1 MFFVLFFSLLFCYI
15 VKCNKLPILP
25 RMKSQQCEQTK
36 ENVLP
41 FPMPREGKEVESAK
55 VFDHF
60 TLESLAVVLA
70 EKQTKG
76 VNGEV
81 IQLVSGAIYVR
92 MVLDAADDG

>member
-1 MFFVLFFSLLFCYI
+1 
-15 VKCNKLPILP
+15 
-25 RMKSQQCEQTK
+25 MKSQQCEQTK

-55 VFDHF
+55 GFDYF

-81 IQLVSGAIYVR
+81 IQLVSGAIYVW
-92 MVLDAADDG
+92 MVLDVADDG

>member
-1 MFFVLFFSLLFCYI
+1 
-15 VKCNKLPILP
+15 
-25 RMKSQQCEQTK
+25 
-36 ENVLP
+36 
-41 FPMPREGKEVESAK
+41 MPREGKEVESAK
-55 VFDHF
+55 VFDHG

-92 MVLDAADDG
+92 MVLDVADDG

>member
-1 MFFVLFFSLLFCYI
+1 
-15 VKCNKLPILP
+15 
-25 RMKSQQCEQTK
+25 
-36 ENVLP
+36 
-41 FPMPREGKEVESAK
+41 MPREGKEVESAK

-60 TLESLAVVLA
+60 TPESLAVVLA

>member
-1 MFFVLFFSLLFCYI
+1 
-15 VKCNKLPILP
+15 
-25 RMKSQQCEQTK
+25 MKSQQCEQTK
-36 ENVLP
+36 ENVFP

-92 MVLDAADDG
+92 MVLDVADDG